1 MGVALRE
8 IIYEIGGGIPK
19 NKKFKAVQTGGPSGG
34 CIPAMHIDVPV
45 DYENLTAVGSIMGSG
60 GMVVMDEDTC
70 MVDVAKYFVSFCVDE
85 SCGQCTPCREGT
97 RELSRL
103 LNEITAGKGTP
114 EHLTALDELSAVM
127 RDMSLCA
134 LGKTA
139 PNPVMSTLRYFRDE
153 YEAHIYLK
161 KCPAGVCKS
170 LIEFT
175 IDPEICTGC
184 TACARQCPQKAIHG
198 EKKKAHNIDQAAC
211 IKCGICFDT
220 CKFGGVKKA

>member
-1 MGVALRE
+1 MPMGMPLRE

-34 CIPAMHIDVPV
+34 CIPAAHIDVPV

-70 MVDVAKYFVSFCVDE
+70 MVDVAKYFVSLCMDE

-103 LNEITAGKGTP
+103 LNEITTGKGTP
-114 EHLTALDELSAVM
+114 EHLTALEELSAVM

-139 PNPVMSTLRYFRDE
+139 PNPVLSTLRYFRDE
-153 YEAHIYLK
+153 YETHIYQK

-175 IDPEICTGC
+175 IDAESLHRLYRY
-184 TACARQCPQKAIHG
+184 ARASVRRKPSRERKRNLIHRPSG
-198 EKKKAHNIDQAAC
+198 MYQVRNL
-211 IKCGICFDT
+211 FR
-220 CKFGGVKKA
+220 